1 MTLYIFIAI
10 VAILFA
16 LFGFWAARHQKKRLK
31 LTEEFFGS
39 MPVKAMLDSG
49 FQKDPNGIYGR
60 LNNYD
65 VGLYVWFDPGNTRYF
80 TYLNCNIPGDI
91 SYRMGFSE
99 KHRLAE
105 RIDIERNSIQQELK
119 QIDGDTLARSF
130 ARLQEIAT
138 LEKFE
143 PLPPRPPGIV
153 ITH

>member
-1 MTLYIFIAI
+1 MALYIFIA
-10 VAILFA
+10 VAITGFI
-16 LFGFWAARHQKKRLK
+16 LFGFWAARYQKKRLK
-31 LTEEFFGS
+31 LTDDFFVS
-39 MPVKAMLDSG
+39 PPVKAMLDSG

-80 TYLNCNIPGDI
+80 TYLQCNIPGSI
-91 SYRMGFSE
+91 SYRMGFSQ

-105 RIDIERNSIQQELK
+105 RIDIEGNGIQQELK

-130 ARLQEIAT
+130 ARLQEIAA